1 MSVSSSATILEILI
15 MRKTVL
21 AVALAATAA
30 LPGLASA
37 QATSP
42 HTLSGNMGVFSDY
55 RFRGISQTFAQPAI
69 QGGIDY
75 SHSSGFYLGNWNS
88 NVSGL
93 SYTDGTIEMDI
104 YGGYKFPAG
113 PVTLDVGLLQYL
125 YPGAEAGGVKY
136 DTLEAYIGASWKW
149 FTLKYST
156 TLDDYFGLNN
166 SDGSGYLD
174 LSASYEIAPK
184 LTLVGHIGKQE
195 VKNFSNLDYTDY
207 KIGITYDM
215 NGWLLGAAYIDTDA
229 DEPTFSLTNNAG
241 ETEDLAKGTVVF
253 SVSKSF

>member
-241 ETEDLAKGTVVF
+241 EPEDLAKGTVVF